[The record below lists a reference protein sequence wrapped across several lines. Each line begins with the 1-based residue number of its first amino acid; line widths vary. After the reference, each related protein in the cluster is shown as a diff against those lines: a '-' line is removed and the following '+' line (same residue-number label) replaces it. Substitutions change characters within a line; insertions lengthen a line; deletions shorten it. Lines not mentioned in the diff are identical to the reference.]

1 MSTFDNTNRGAIFKN
16 TNKKEDK
23 HPDYRGTINV
33 DGIEKEIS
41 LWVKTSQKGESF
53 FSVSISEPYKKAEG
67 NEPKKDDLLPF

>member
-41 LWVKTSQKGESF
+41 LWVKTSQKGEQF
-53 FSVSISEPYKKAEG
+53 FSVSISEPYKKPEG
-67 NEPKKDDLLPF
+67 NEPKKEDSLPF